1 MELELV
7 KENEDGSG
15 DFYVQLD
22 SAEIQQ
28 LVRVGL
34 IEILKRAV
42 EEGTKYDPS
51 IAEAT
56 SKASVGNTG
65 SGEPSCE
72 DGKGVQSSF
81 NDT

>member
-42 EEGTKYDPS
+42 EEGKKYD
-51 IAEAT
+51 T
-56 SKASVGNTG
+56 STASVGNTG

-72 DGKGVQSSF
+72 DGKGEQSGKPEQH
-81 NDT
+81 DT